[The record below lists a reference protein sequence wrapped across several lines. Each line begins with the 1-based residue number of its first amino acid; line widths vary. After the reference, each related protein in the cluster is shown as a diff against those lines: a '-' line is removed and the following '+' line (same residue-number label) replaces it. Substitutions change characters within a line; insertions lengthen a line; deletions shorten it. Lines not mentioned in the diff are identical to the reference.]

1 MYAVAYNCGRVTISA
16 LVVFAAAVCA
26 AQSALAQ
33 QPTFPP
39 RKPPAPA
46 PMQAPIQAPVRPP
59 VSPAEATPAPAGPVV
74 AEITGFRS
82 ARFGMTESQVRGAI
96 EKDLRVRSDDIQSE
110 ENKAEQTQVL
120 HVRAAEV
127 LPGGGAA
134 TVSYV
139 FGFKSKTL
147 IQVGLSW
154 SKATDEKMTP
164 EQLFS
169 NANVLRSHF
178 LESGYKPDTVA
189 TNMPINGG
197 ILMFRGSDAHDH
209 TTVLVLQ
216 GTFSQGENNQRVLT
230 PTALLL
236 FYIADA
242 KSPDVFRLPPGS
254 F

>member
-1 MYAVAYNCGRVTISA
+1 MYPVARRGKRVAISA
-16 LVVFAAAVCA
+16 LIALFAVFFAADSV
-26 AQSALAQ
+26 LAQ
-33 QPTFPP
+33 AQVTVPP
-39 RKPPAPA
+39 RRPAPA
-46 PMQAPIQAPVRPP
+46 QAPVRPT
-59 VSPAEATPAPAGPVV
+59 PAAPSEATPAPAGPVV
-74 AEITGFRS
+74 AEVAGFRS
-82 ARFGMTESQVRGAI
+82 ARFGMTEAQVRATI
-96 EKDLRVRSDDIQSE
+96 EKDLRVRPDDVRSE

-120 HVRAAEV
+120 DVRAADV
-127 LPGGGAA
+127 LPGGGTAN
-134 TVSYV
+134 VSYV

-169 NANVLRSHF
+169 NANVLRAHF
-178 LESGYKPDTVA
+178 LEAGYKPDTIS
-189 TNMPINGG
+189 TNVPVSTG
-197 ILMFRGSDAHDH
+197 LLLFRGSDAHEH
-209 TTVLVLQ
+209 ATVLVLQ
-216 GTFSQGENNQRVLT
+216 GTFSQGKNNQRVLT

>member
-1 MYAVAYNCGRVTISA
+1 MYPVTRAGRRVTISA
-16 LVVFAAAVCA
+16 LIALCALVSTVGAVL
-26 AQSALAQ
+26 AQSQ
-33 QPTFPP
+33 VTVPP
-39 RKPPAPA
+39 RRPAPA
-46 PMQAPIQAPVRPP
+46 QVPALRPTPAAP
-59 VSPAEATPAPAGPVV
+59 SEATPAPAGPVV
-74 AEITGFRS
+74 AEVTGFRS
-82 ARFGMTESQVRGAI
+82 AHFGMTEPQVRAAI
-96 EKDLRVRSDDIQSE
+96 ERDLRARPDDIRSE

-120 HVRAAEV
+120 VVRAADV
-127 LPGGGAA
+127 LPGGGTADI
-134 TVSYV
+134 SYV

-154 SKATDEKMTP
+154 SKATDDKMTP

-169 NANVLRSHF
+169 NANVLRAHF
-178 LESGYKPDTVA
+178 LEAGYKPDTIS
-189 TNMPINGG
+189 TNMPVNNG
-197 ILMFRGSDAHDH
+197 ILLFRGSDIHDR

-242 KSPDVFRLPPGS
+242 KSPDVYRLPPGS

>member
-1 MYAVAYNCGRVTISA
+1 MYAVAHNCGRVTISA
-16 LVVFAAAVCA
+16 LVAFAAAVCA

-33 QPTFPP
+33 QPTLPP
-39 RKPPAPA
+39 RKPAPPA
-46 PMQAPIQAPVRPP
+46 PMQAPVRPP
-59 VSPAEATPAPAGPVV
+59 VAPSEATPAPTGPVV
-74 AEITGFRS
+74 AEVSGFRS
-82 ARFGMTESQVRGAI
+82 ARFGMTEAQVRAAI
-96 EKDLRVRSDDIQSE
+96 ERDLRVRPDDIHSE

-120 HVRAAEV
+120 DVRAADV

>member
-1 MYAVAYNCGRVTISA
+1 MEKPMCRAMRNSKRVMISA
-16 LVVFAAAVCA
+16 LIAVATMVIAAAPG
-26 AQSALAQ
+26 LAQ
-33 QPTFPP
+33 APVPPP
-39 RKPPAPA
+39 RRVLPPAPVPAA
-46 PMQAPIQAPVRPP
+46 PAT
-59 VSPAEATPAPAGPVV
+59 PATATPAPAGPIV

-82 ARFGMTESQVRGAI
+82 ARFGMTEADVRRAI
-96 EKDLRVRSDDIQSE
+96 ERDFRVRQDEIRSE

-120 HVRAAEV
+120 VLQAPDV
-127 LPGGGAA
+127 LPGGGMAS
-134 TVSYV
+134 VSYV

-154 SKATDEKMTP
+154 SKATDDKMTP

-169 NANVLRSHF
+169 NGNVLRSHF
-178 LESGYKPDTVA
+178 VDAGYKADTIS

-197 ILMFRGSDAHDH
+197 LLMFRGSDAHDR

-242 KSPDVFRLPPGS
+242 KSPDVYRLPPGS

>member
-1 MYAVAYNCGRVTISA
+1 MCAVTRISKRAMICA
-16 LVVFAAAVCA
+16 LVASVTAVCA
-26 AQSALAQ
+26 AESASAQ
-33 QPTFPP
+33 VAPPP
-39 RKPPAPA
+39 RKPAPA
-46 PMQAPIQAPVRPP
+46 LPPVR
-59 VSPAEATPAPAGPVV
+59 PAPAGPSEAPPAPAGPIV
-74 AEITGFRS
+74 AEVAGFRS
-82 ARFGMTESQVRGAI
+82 ARFGMTEAQVRIAI
-96 EKDLRVRSDDIQSE
+96 EKDLKAKPDEIRTE

-120 HVRAAEV
+120 VVLAPDV
-127 LPGGGAA
+127 LPGGGTAS
-134 TVSYV
+134 VSYV

-178 LESGYKPDTVA
+178 LEAGYKPDTIS
-189 TNMPINGG
+189 TNMPVNGG
-197 ILMFRGSDAHDH
+197 LLLFRGSDAHDR
-209 TTVLVLQ
+209 TTMLVLQ

-236 FYIADA
+236 LYIADA
-242 KSPDVFRLPPGS
+242 KTPDVYRLPPGS

>member
-1 MYAVAYNCGRVTISA
+1 MFPAARNSKRVTIAA
-16 LVVFAAAVCA
+16 LFALFAVVCA
-26 AQSALAQ
+26 AGSVLAQ
-33 QPTFPP
+33 QPLPP
-39 RKPPAPA
+39 LRKPPPPLPAPIRPAPA
-46 PMQAPIQAPVRPP
+46 GP
-59 VSPAEATPAPAGPVV
+59 SEAMPAPAGPVTADV
-74 AEITGFRS
+74 PGFRS
-82 ARFGMTESQVRGAI
+82 ARFGMTEAQVRAAI
-96 EKDLRVRSDDIQSE
+96 ERDFRMRPDEIRSE

-120 HVRAAEV
+120 AIQAPDV
-127 LPGGGAA
+127 LPGGGTAS
-134 TVSYV
+134 VSYV
-139 FGFKSKTL
+139 FGYKSKTL

-164 EQLFS
+164 EQLYS
-169 NANVLRSHF
+169 NANVLRAHF
-178 LESGYKPDTVA
+178 VESGYKPDTVA
-189 TNMPINGG
+189 TNMPVNGG
-197 ILMFRGSDAHDH
+197 LLMFRGSDAREH

>member
-1 MYAVAYNCGRVTISA
+1 M
-16 LVVFAAAVCA
+16 
-26 AQSALAQ
+26 AQS
-33 QPTFPP
+33 TVPP
-39 RKPPAPA
+39 RKPPPLAPV
-46 PMQAPIQAPVRPP
+46 PVRPA
-59 VSPAEATPAPAGPVV
+59 PAAPSEATPAPAGPVI
-74 AEITGFRS
+74 AEVTGFRS
-82 ARFGMTESQVRGAI
+82 ARFGMTEAQVRAAI
-96 EKDLRVRSDDIQSE
+96 EHDFRMRPDEIRSE

-120 HVRAAEV
+120 AMQAADV
-127 LPGGGAA
+127 LPGGGTAS
-134 TVSYV
+134 VSYV
-139 FGFKSKTL
+139 FGYKSKTL

-164 EQLFS
+164 EQLYS
-169 NANVLRSHF
+169 NANILRSHF

-189 TNMPINGG
+189 TNMPVNGG
-197 ILMFRGSDAHDH
+197 LLMFRGSDAREH

>member
-1 MYAVAYNCGRVTISA
+1 MTETQV
-16 LVVFAAAVCA
+16 
-26 AQSALAQ
+26 
-33 QPTFPP
+33 
-39 RKPPAPA
+39 
-46 PMQAPIQAPVRPP
+46 
-59 VSPAEATPAPAGPVV
+59 
-74 AEITGFRS
+74 RS
-82 ARFGMTESQVRGAI
+82 AI
-96 EKDLRVRSDDIQSE
+96 ERDFRVRSDEIRSE

-120 HVRAAEV
+120 VLPGQDA
-127 LPGGGAA
+127 LPGGGTAS
-134 TVSYV
+134 VSYV
-139 FGFKSKTL
+139 LGFKSRTL

-154 SKATDEKMTP
+154 SKSTDEKMTP

-169 NANVLRSHF
+169 NANILRSHF
-178 LESGYKPDTVA
+178 LEAGYKSDTIS

-197 ILMFRGSDAHDH
+197 LLMFRGSDAHER

-216 GTFSQGENNQRVLT
+216 GTFSQGENNRQVLT

>member
-1 MYAVAYNCGRVTISA
+1 MYRVARKHVTISA
-16 LVVFAAAVCA
+16 LIVLFAVVFATDSV
-26 AQSALAQ
+26 LAQ
-33 QPTFPP
+33 ALPPP
-39 RKPPAPA
+39 RKPPPPA
-46 PMQAPIQAPVRPP
+46 PVQAPVRPP
-59 VSPAEATPAPAGPVV
+59 VAPSEATPAPAGPVV
-74 AEITGFRS
+74 AEVPGFRS
-82 ARFGMTESQVRGAI
+82 ARFGMTEAQVRAAI
-96 EKDLRVRSDDIQSE
+96 ERDLRVRPDDIRSE

-120 HVRAAEV
+120 DVRAADV
-127 LPGGGAA
+127 LPGGGTA

-154 SKATDEKMTP
+154 SKATDEKITP

-169 NANVLRSHF
+169 NANILRSHF
-178 LESGYKPDTVA
+178 LESGYKPDTIA
-189 TNMPINGG
+189 TNMPVNGG
-197 ILMFRGSDAHDH
+197 ILMFRGSDTHEH

-242 KSPDVFRLPPGS
+242 KSPDVYRLPPGS

>member
-1 MYAVAYNCGRVTISA
+1 MYPVAFNCRCVTISA
-16 LVVFAAAVCA
+16 LVALFAAVCA

-33 QPTFPP
+33 SPVPP
-39 RKPPAPA
+39 RRPPLPAPV
-46 PMQAPIQAPVRPP
+46 QAPARPP
-59 VSPAEATPAPAGPVV
+59 IAPSEATPAPSGSVV
-74 AEITGFRS
+74 AEVTGFRS
-82 ARFGMTESQVRGAI
+82 ARFGMTEAQVRAAI
-96 EKDLRVRSDDIQSE
+96 ERDLRVRSDDIRSD

-120 HVRAAEV
+120 DVRAADV
-127 LPGGGAA
+127 LPGGGTA

-178 LESGYKPDTVA
+178 LESGYKPDTIA
-189 TNMPINGG
+189 TNMPVNGG
-197 ILMFRGSDAHDH
+197 LLMFRGSDAREH
-209 TTVLVLQ
+209 TTVLMLQ
-216 GTFSQGENNQRVLT
+216 GTFSQGDNNQRVLT

-242 KSPDVFRLPPGS
+242 KSPDVYRLPPGA